1 MKRHQALRSY
11 LEHLAPFLIENGFK
25 RKRCGVYIK
34 PMGDIYYWLDLTITN
49 FYPNKGFSFQIY
61 IGVGV
66 GKVDPVFKKLTNW
79 ESDPPFSNELNY
91 LMPNFRDLWHDGLP
105 IMVYMNIDE
114 LDGSVAADV
123 AKLYIED
130 GAFEFFDRFKSLTDL
145 DSSINRPED
154 AIRES
159 TSYFG
164 RVIYGLLIRNIT
176 NPSSLVDLAR
186 YYFQYEHKFE
196 KSRAKVEA
204 AIAHLGIDPSTL

>member
-1 MKRHQALRSY
+1 MKLHQALRSY
-11 LEHLAPFLIENGFK
+11 LEHLEPFLIENGFK
-25 RKRCGVYIK
+25 RKRWGVYIK

-91 LMPNFRDLWHDGLP
+91 LMLNFRDLWHDGLP
-105 IMVYMNIDE
+105 IMVYINIDE

-123 AKLYIED
+123 AKLYIVD

-176 NPSSLVDLAR
+176 DPTSLVDLAR
-186 YYFQYEHKFE
+186 YYFQFVHKFE
-196 KSRAKVEA
+196 KSRKKIDA
-204 AIAHLGIDPSTL
+204 AIAHLGIDPSKL